1 MMKLFSIFIV
11 LLITNSALAQPLML
25 VTEEEMLS
33 SNQNK
38 SRFTPKATT
47 VPNAPSIDLLAPQ
60 LGSSVSSPT
69 QIDLKFLPKNPA
81 AVKPETFK
89 AFYGTFQVDITSRLL
104 KVAKVTTQG
113 VNVPEASLPRGSHKI
128 TLNIEDTEGRIGSRT
143 IEFDVK

>member
-1 MMKLFSIFIV
+1 
-11 LLITNSALAQPLML
+11 ML
-25 VTEEEMLS
+25 VTEEEMVS
-33 SNQNK
+33 SNRNK
-38 SRFTPKATT
+38 SRLTPKATI

-69 QIDLKFLPKNPA
+69 PIDLKFLPKNPA

-89 AFYGTFQVDITSRLL
+89 AYYGTFQVDITSRLL

-113 VNVPEASLPRGSHKI
+113 VNVPEASLPKGSHKI

-143 IEFDVK
+143 NEFEVK

>member
-1 MMKLFSIFIV
+1 MMKLFSTFLI
-11 LLITNSALAQPLML
+11 LLISHGAFAQPLML
-25 VTEEEMLS
+25 VTEEEMVS

-38 SRFTPKATT
+38 SRFTPKATG

-113 VNVPEASLPRGSHKI
+113 VNVPEASLPKGSHKI